1 MPNDTRPAQ
10 DGLLL
15 WSNQDG
21 VTTLTM
27 NNPRRLNGW
36 TMEMMDALKAALRE
50 AAQDE
55 ATQALILTGTDPYY
69 CAGVNL
75 GATLK
80 LTHPARLHQMIRQ
93 HNQGLFEA
101 FLNFPK
107 PILAAV
113 NGPAIGAAVTS
124 ATLCDAIIA
133 SERATFNTPFGKL
146 GVPPEGCSSVLFE
159 KLVGHQAQRILGQ
172 EGWQP
177 TGQEALDIGL
187 VEHLSPHEQLMD
199 RAHAIA
205 KEWIKEGRTRSYRGG
220 LSLEELKAINAKESV
235 AVATAFLS
243 PPFLIGQFQFL
254 WSKGK
259 RGPAL
264 MFLMLRLTQP
274 IWGLML

>member
-1 MPNDTRPAQ
+1 MPTNTLPAAQ
-10 DGLLL
+10 SLLL
-15 WSNQDG
+15 RSTQDG
-21 VTTLTM
+21 VTVLTM

-36 TMEMMDALKAALRE
+36 TLEMMDALKAALLW
-50 AAQDE
+50 AAEDE
-55 ATQALILTGTDPYY
+55 ATQAVILTGSDPYY

-80 LTHPARLHQMIRQ
+80 LSHPARLHQMIRQ
-93 HNQGLFEA
+93 QNQALFDA
-101 FLNFPK
+101 FLDFPK
-107 PILAAV
+107 PILVAM

-133 SERATFNTPFGKL
+133 SEKATFSTPFGRL

-159 KLVGHQAQRILGQ
+159 KLVGVQAQRILGD

-187 VEHLSPHEQLMD
+187 ADHLSPHEQLMD
-199 RAHAIA
+199 RAQAIA
-205 KEWIKEGRTRSYRGG
+205 KEWIAQGRQRSYRGG
-220 LSLEELKAINAKESV
+220 MSKEELKAINARESV
-235 AVATAFLS
+235 EVATAFLS
-243 PPFLIGQFQFL
+243 PPFLVGQFQFL

-264 MFLMLRLTQP
+264 MFLMLRMTQP

>member
-1 MPNDTRPAQ
+1 MPNTAPNDS
-10 DGLLL
+10 LLL
-15 WSNQDG
+15 WSTQDG

-36 TMEMMDALKAALRE
+36 TMEMMDALKAGLKR
-50 AAQDE
+50 AASDD
-55 ATQALILTGTDPYY
+55 ATQALILTGSDPYY

-75 GATLK
+75 GASLK
-80 LTHPARLHQMIRQ
+80 LAHPARLHQMIRV
-93 HNQGLFEA
+93 HNQALFDA

-133 SERATFNTPFGKL
+133 SEKATFNTPFGKL
-146 GVPPEGCSSVLFE
+146 GVPPEGCSSVVFE
-159 KLVGHQAQRILGQ
+159 KLVGVQAQRILGD

-187 VEHLSPHEQLMD
+187 VEFLSPHEQLMS

-205 KEWIKEGRTRSYRGG
+205 RTWIEEGRTRSYPAGMQKD
-220 LSLEELKAINAKESV
+220 ELKRINATESI

-264 MFLMLRLTQP
+264 MFLMLRMTQP
-274 IWGLML
+274 IWGLMI